1 LRKNAWKS
9 EQKKVNYYDS
19 KKMIPIWK
27 HDNPELKNIHSQVLQ
42 EVVKRLYLS
51 FKAFFRIVNAGE
63 KSDYP
68 KFKRT
73 WKI

>member
-1 LRKNAWKS
+1 
-9 EQKKVNYYDS
+9 
-19 KKMIPIWK
+19 MIPIWK

-42 EVVKRLYLS
+42 EVVKRLYHS